1 MASISSLGIGSGL
14 KLADI
19 LDSLTTAEK
28 AQLTPISNNR
38 HPIPPS

>member
-19 LDSLTTAEK
+19 LDSLTLPK
-28 AQLTPISNNR
+28 KRS
-38 HPIPPS
+38 

>member
-19 LDSLTTAEK
+19 LDSLTTTEK
-28 AQLTPISNNR
+28 HS
-38 HPIPPS
+38 